1 MVESPGDKE
10 CIPKDI
16 RDNVESRENKEARS
30 PWYEPGVRPRLAYI
44 SLTEYLKIITQ
55 KGNWER
61 IFQVIFKDK
70 ERIVLKLKELEP
82 IRNKI
87 AHAGEVSEDELV
99 QLKVLP
105 EDILGAIRK

>member
-1 MVESPGDKE
+1 MDKE

-16 RDNVESRENKEARS
+16 RDNVESREKEEVRFR
-30 PWYEPGVRPRLAYI
+30 WHEPGARPRLAYI

-55 KGNWER
+55 EGNWER
-61 IFQVIFKDK
+61 IFQAIFKDK
-70 ERIVLKLKELEP
+70 ERIVLNLKELEP

-87 AHAGEVSEDELV
+87 AYAGEVSEDELAR
-99 QLKVLP
+99 LKVLP